1 MKPLPIIAL
10 ALALLLAGCRE
21 NSHTITIE
29 EEGFAPPTLLVEA
42 YLSGTVTDRSG
53 QPLNGVTVRVGNKM
67 VQTNTEGLFQFGL
80 IRMDAAGTAIT
91 FTKTGYLTQFDRV
104 YPNNNS
110 HYFSEKVLLEDT
122 PAGTINGI
130 SGGALAVGQATIQL
144 PQSAARYESGIAYDG
159 EIQVNARWIAP
170 DAPDLGPVMPGAL
183 LGRRAD
189 GSLTTL
195 TSYGMLSTELS
206 STGGE
211 PLFLANGKSATL
223 LFPIPDIA
231 QSALPPSVPLWH
243 FNEAE
248 GLWEEEGEA
257 TLEGNKY
264 TAEVSHF
271 SIWALFFPNGT
282 PAAELTGCIAYDS
295 DGPAAFHTFRILNET
310 GQLLVYGKTDAQGRF
325 NGPFPTE
332 TPASLRVL
340 LPCGGAELFSIDP
353 ISEDTQLPECLNIT
367 SQDPIT
373 VSGQLSDCEDAP
385 LPYAVVRLDI
395 NGSQQYTSTD
405 STGAFIFYA
414 TCTPGSVGTLTGF
427 DAPNA
432 QATPPTEI
440 TLDDDLDIGTLTTC
454 GAPEEFLTINADID
468 GGVSMTFV
476 FLALYDDNPTGTT
489 YDIGCEGTDSEG
501 RIHFLSIGFP
511 SLQPGTYTGSE
522 ILLLYD
528 YYPGGTI
535 NSGRINL
542 SCFMDCTALT
552 VELTHNG
559 GPDGFLEGEFSGLVS
574 GANEINGTTLE
585 DIAVSG
591 NFRVAQ

>member
-1 MKPLPIIAL
+1 MKSLPIVAL
-10 ALALLLAGCRE
+10 AFSLLLVGCRE
-21 NSHTITIE
+21 NSHTFTIE
-29 EEGFAPPTLLVEA
+29 EEGFAPPSLLVEA
-42 YLSGTVTDRSG
+42 YLSGTVTDPTG
-53 QPLNGVTVRVGNKM
+53 QPLNGVTVRVGNEM
-67 VQTNTEGLFQFGL
+67 VQTNMEGLFQFGL

-91 FTKTGYLTQFDRV
+91 FTKNGYLTQFDRI
-104 YPNNNS
+104 YPNNNG

-170 DAPDLGPVMPGAL
+170 DAPDLGPIMPGAL

-195 TSYGMLSTELS
+195 TAYGMLSTELS

-223 LFPIPDIA
+223 LFPIPNIA
-231 QSALPPSVPLWH
+231 QSALPPSIPLWH

-257 TLEGNKY
+257 ILEGSEY
-264 TAEVSHF
+264 IAEVSHF

-282 PAAELTGCIAYDS
+282 PAAELSGCIAYDS
-295 DGPAAFHTFRILNET
+295 DGPAAFHTFRVLNET
-310 GQLLVYGKTDAQGRF
+310 GQLLVYGKTNAQGRF
-325 NGPFPTE
+325 NGPFPTD
-332 TPASLRVL
+332 TPASIRVL
-340 LPCGGAELFSIDP
+340 LPCGGEELFSIGP
-353 ISEDTQLPECLNIT
+353 IDDDTQLSECLNIT

-373 VSGQLSDCEDAP
+373 VSGLLSDCENAP
-385 LPYAVVRLDI
+385 LPYAAVRLDI
-395 NGSQQYTSTD
+395 NGSQQYVSTD

-414 TCTPGSVGTLTGF
+414 TCTPGSLATVIGF

-432 QATPPTEI
+432 QATSPTEI
-440 TLDDDLDIGTLTTC
+440 ILADDLDIGTLTTC
-454 GAPEEFLTINADID
+454 DAPEEFLTINADIEE
-468 GGVSMTFV
+468 GVTMTFV
-476 FLALYDDNPTGTT
+476 FLSLYDNNPTGTP

-501 RIHFLSIGFP
+501 RIHFLSVGFP
-511 SLQPGTYTGSE
+511 SLQPGIYTDDEIMLIYEYFPEGS
-522 ILLLYD
+522 
-528 YYPGGTI
+528 I
-535 NSGRINL
+535 NSGRISL
-542 SCFMDCTALT
+542 SCFLDCTNLT

-559 GPDGFLEGEFSGLVS
+559 GPDGFLEGEFSGS
-574 GANEINGTTLE
+574 IGGTNEVNGTTLE
-585 DIAVSG
+585 DITVSG